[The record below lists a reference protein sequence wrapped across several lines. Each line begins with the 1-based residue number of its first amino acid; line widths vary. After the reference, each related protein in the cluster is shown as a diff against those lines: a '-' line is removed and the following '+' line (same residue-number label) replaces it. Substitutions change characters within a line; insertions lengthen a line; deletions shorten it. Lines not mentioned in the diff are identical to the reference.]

1 MKMPFKPKPGRTY
14 INTREAAD
22 IFGCSMGRIRQ
33 LALAGDL
40 WCGHLHDRALVYDKD
55 EVEKKAKQIP
65 TTGRPRKG
73 RQSA

>member
-1 MKMPFKPKPGRTY
+1 MPFKPKPGKIY
-14 INTREAAD
+14 ITTREAAD

-40 WCGHLHDRALVYDKD
+40 WCGHVHGRALVYDKD
-55 EVEKKAKQIP
+55 EVEKKAKQVP

-73 RQSA
+73 RKSA

>member
-1 MKMPFKPKPGRTY
+1 MAFRPKPGHVY
-14 INTREAAD
+14 IGTREAAD

-40 WCGHLHDRALVYDKD
+40 WCGHLHDRALVYDKA
-55 EVEKKAKQIP
+55 EVEKKAKQVP

-73 RQSA
+73 RKSA